1 MPVLSCPEQLTI
13 QHRNSH
19 DSCRTGR
26 SGNKNFLHK
35 DGPLRVLVVD
45 DELGI
50 REGCRRTLAAHD
62 FQVEVAENGPAGL
75 ASLREGHFD
84 VLLVDAMMPGMS
96 GLDVLQHA
104 RKIAPDLICILI
116 TGYATVELAVQAM
129 REGAQD
135 FIAKP
140 FTSEQLLRVINREL
154 ERLHLKREAERA
166 VLLEEQNR
174 ELSRVTAEMTK
185 LAAIES
191 RFMLTMVHILRAP
204 VAVLQNS
211 LQLIRK
217 GYVPDEGQ
225 PAFLERSEQRAG
237 ELLTV
242 LDDVLLLSQLKQD
255 LHKHRTETVSVAG
268 VLETVAAGLAEEADE
283 RQIEL
288 CVEIADSPAL
298 VAQTEHIRALWL
310 NLLSNALR
318 YTPAG
323 GRITIQLNAEENR
336 RTITGSV
343 ADTGIGIATEEI
355 SRIFEEFYRTDAA
368 RAMQETG
375 TGLGLPIV
383 QQIVAMY
390 GGTIEL
396 ESAVNQGSTFRFVLP
411 ASAKP

>member
-1 MPVLSCPEQLTI
+1 M
-13 QHRNSH
+13 
-19 DSCRTGR
+19 
-26 SGNKNFLHK
+26 
-35 DGPLRVLVVD
+35 RVLVVD

-50 REGCRRTLAAHD
+50 REGCRRALTAQG
-62 FQVEVAENGPAGL
+62 FEVEVAENGPAGL
-75 ASLREGHFD
+75 ARLREGHFD
-84 VLLVDAMMPGMS
+84 LLLLDAMMPGMS
-96 GLDVLQHA
+96 GLEVLQHA
-104 RKIAPDLICILI
+104 RKITPDLICILI

-135 FIAKP
+135 FVAKP
-140 FTSEQLLRVINREL
+140 FTPELLLRVINREL
-154 ERLHLKREAERA
+154 ERLRLKRAAERA

-174 ELSRVTAEMTK
+174 ELSRVTAEMSK

-191 RFMLTMVHILRAP
+191 RFMLTMVHVLRAP

-225 PAFLERSEQRAG
+225 PAFLERAEQRAG
-237 ELLTV
+237 ELLTI

-268 VLETVAAGLAEEADE
+268 VLETVAAGLEGEADE

-310 NLLSNALR
+310 NLLSNAVR
-318 YTPAG
+318 YTTAG
-323 GRITIQLNAEENR
+323 GRITIQLNADVNR
-336 RTITGSV
+336 KQIIGSV
-343 ADTGIGIATEEI
+343 SDTGIGLATEEI
-355 SRIFEEFYRTDAA
+355 PRIFEEFYRTEAA

-390 GGTIEL
+390 GGALEIE
-396 ESAVNQGSTFRFVLP
+396 SVVSQGSSFRFMLP
-411 ASAKP
+411 VFLEP